1 MDKRPQGKPLDWIGS
16 SLEDLK
22 AFPDAVMQTFGFELH
37 QVQHGEMPRTA
48 KAMKGK
54 DLNGVYELKD
64 NHEGNTYRAVY
75 IAKLKDKIYVLHCF
89 QKKSKSGIATPP
101 KDIELIK
108 KRLKLAIEDSKKKA
122 PDKEKTND

>member
-1 MDKRPQGKPLDWIGS
+1 MGS

-22 AFPDAVMQTFGFELH
+22 AFPDEVMQTFGFELYY
-37 QVQHGEMPRTA
+37 VQKGEMPHSA
-48 KAMKGK
+48 KPLKGK
-54 DLNGVYELKD
+54 DLSGVYELKE

-101 KDIELIK
+101 KDMEIIK
-108 KRLKLAIEDSKKKA
+108 KRLKLALEDSKKSTMA
-122 PDKEKTND
+122 KEKTND